1 MFGEQILRMVAG
13 LFVGVWVARYLGPE
27 QFGIFSYALAFV
39 SVFSSIAKLGL
50 DSIIIRDLV
59 MHPDKKNEYLG
70 TAFWLKCIGAVF
82 MILILVIS
90 LFLMHHDLKTDIY
103 ILVIGAGII
112 FQGFEV
118 IDFYFQSQVL
128 SRFVSICKLTQLLL
142 SSVLKLYLISINAD
156 LFLFVL
162 VTLIDQ
168 LTLSLALI
176 TSYKYQKAGGFWGNF
191 SFLIAKKLLKD
202 GWPFLLSSLAILVYM
217 RIDQIMI
224 KEMIN
229 DQAVGLYSAAIRVSE
244 VWYFVPV
251 IITNSLFPS
260 IVSAKRNSEVLY
272 YRRLQMLYTFLVWIS
287 LSIAIFITFAGSRL
301 IVFLYGLPFEAASNV
316 LTIHIW
322 TGIFVALGVA
332 QSKFWIANNLQD
344 KAMIITIFSCL
355 LNGLLN
361 YILIPRYGIQGSAF
375 ATLISYF
382 VGSLVLP
389 LFIEE
394 ARGMVLLS
402 YKAFMLRI
410 N

>member
-1 MFGEQILRMVAG
+1 MLSG

-59 MHPDKKNEYLG
+59 IHPDKKNEYLG
-70 TAFWLKCIGAVF
+70 TAFWLKCIGAIIT
-82 MILILVIS
+82 MLILGIS
-90 LFLMHHDLKTDIY
+90 LFLMPHDLKTKIY
-103 ILVIGAGII
+103 ILIIGAGIT
-112 FQGFEV
+112 FQAFEV

-128 SRFVSICKLTQLLL
+128 SKFVSICKLTQLLL
-142 SSVLKLYLISINAD
+142 SSVLKLYLIFINAD
-156 LFLFVL
+156 LLLFVL

-168 LTLSLALI
+168 LTLSLALFI
-176 TSYKYQKAGGFWGNF
+176 SYKYQKAGGFLGNF

-202 GWPFLLSSLAILVYM
+202 GWPYLLSSLAILVYM

-251 IITNSLFPS
+251 IITNSVFPS
-260 IVSAKRNSEVLY
+260 IVSAKRNNEALY
-272 YRRLQMLYTFLVWIS
+272 YQRLQQLCTFLVWIS
-287 LSIAIFITFAGSRL
+287 LCISIFITFGSNRL
-301 IVFLYGLPFEAASNV
+301 MVFLYGLPFEGASNV
-316 LTIHIW
+316 LIIHIW
-322 TGIFVALGVA
+322 TGIFVALGVV
-332 QSKFWIANNLQD
+332 QSKFWIANNLHG

-355 LNGLLN
+355 LNVVLN
-361 YILIPRYGIQGSAF
+361 YIFIPRYGIQGSAI